1 LEGEQEVDVATRGV
15 LDLSVIRDAWEEG
28 ADKVIGIRSKRLEIL
43 VFTHQH
49 LLPKTQTRK

>member
-1 LEGEQEVDVATRGV
+1 
-15 LDLSVIRDAWEEG
+15 VIRDAWEEG